1 MRLAARQ
8 KKARCRGAVIVFW
21 DETGFLTLPTVE
33 RTWAPRGETPVLWHQ
48 LKHHQ
53 KISAIGMLSV
63 SPRRHRLGC
72 YHFLWPHG
80 VIDETVIVA
89 VLKQLRRHF
98 RRPVILLW
106 DHLQAHRSAFVREY
120 LARTPDLDVEYFPSY
135 APELN
140 PIEALW
146 SDTKQHDLIQVCPHN
161 LNELEQ
167 TVNTALDR
175 KTHDQ
180 HRLGGYIQQAKL
192 PIKLPS

>member
-1 MRLAARQ
+1 M
-8 KKARCRGAVIVFW
+8 IVFW

-33 RTWAPRGETPVLWHQ
+33 RTWAPRGRTPILWHQ

-53 KISAIGMLSV
+53 KISAIGMICV

-80 VIDETVIVA
+80 AIDETVIVA

-98 RRPVILLW
+98 RRPIILLW

-120 LARTPDLDVEYFPSY
+120 LARTPDLDIEYFPTY

-146 SDTKQHDLIQVCPHN
+146 SDTKQHDLVQFCPHN
-161 LNELEQ
+161 LAELERA
-167 TVNTALDR
+167 VDTALDR

-180 HRLGGYIQQAKL
+180 HRLASYIHQAELPMKL
-192 PIKLPS
+192 ES